1 MSEKAWLDVSLFRCP
16 ECGRFYADASWY
28 AVELEA
34 DIECGDCHRVFNTKR
49 QLVDRVMLGFK
60 IDEKGKMLGA
70 EITEHIPSQKTK
82 D

>member
-1 MSEKAWLDVSLFRCP
+1 MMSEKVWLDVSVFRCP

-28 AVELEA
+28 AVELGA

-49 QLVDRVMLGFK
+49 RLVDRVMLRFK

-70 EITEHIPSQKTK
+70 EITEHIPF
-82 D
+82 

>member
-1 MSEKAWLDVSLFRCP
+1 MMSEKVWLDVSAFRCP

-28 AVELEA
+28 VVELGA

-49 QLVDRVMLGFK
+49 HLVDRVMLRFK

-70 EITEHIPSQKTK
+70 EIVEHIPF
-82 D
+82 